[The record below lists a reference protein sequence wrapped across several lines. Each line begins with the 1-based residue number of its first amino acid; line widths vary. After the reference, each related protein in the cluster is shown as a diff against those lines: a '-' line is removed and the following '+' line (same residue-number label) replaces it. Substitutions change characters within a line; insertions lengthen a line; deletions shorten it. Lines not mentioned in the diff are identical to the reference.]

1 MFLSYHSGFVALLG
15 KPNVG
20 KSTLVNCL
28 VGKKVAITSSKP
40 QTTRQRM
47 LGVFHG
53 ADFQAVLV
61 DTPGIMTEQNKLH
74 KAMVASATAEAQEA
88 DVVLWLVE
96 STHLPT
102 EEDRRVAEMAQ
113 KLAGSRPIWLVL
125 TKIDKQKEGV
135 VEACR
140 ELLPDAAQTFLVSAQ
155 DGVGVSELAAALKD
169 ALPEG
174 PPYFPPGQ
182 VSEQNDSL
190 WLAEVIREKVLENSR
205 QEIPHSV
212 AVTVEELREGKSGP
226 DSIYGRVIL
235 YVERDSQKGILIGKN
250 GDLLKKIGTQARK
263 ELSQQWGKPVFLDLW
278 VKVKSDWRDR
288 EDWLRYLGLS

>member
-1 MFLSYHSGFVALLG
+1 MSYRSGFVALLG

-20 KSTLVNCL
+20 KSTLVNRL

-47 LGVFHG
+47 LGVYHG
-53 ADFQAVLV
+53 EDFQAVLV

-96 STHLPT
+96 STHMPT

-113 KLAGSRPIWLVL
+113 KLAGSRPVWLVL
-125 TKIDKQKEGV
+125 TKIDKQKDGV
-135 VEACR
+135 AEACR
-140 ELLPDAAQTFLVSAQ
+140 ELLAGAAQAFQVSAQ
-155 DGVGVSELAAALKD
+155 DGVGVPELAAALKA

-278 VKVKSDWRDR
+278 VKVKSDWRER

>member
-1 MFLSYHSGFVALLG
+1 MSYHSGFVALLG